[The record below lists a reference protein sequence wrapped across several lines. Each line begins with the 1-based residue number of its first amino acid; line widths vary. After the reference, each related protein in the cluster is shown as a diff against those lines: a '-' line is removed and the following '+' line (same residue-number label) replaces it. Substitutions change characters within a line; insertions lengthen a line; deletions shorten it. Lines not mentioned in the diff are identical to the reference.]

1 MKKIALTLVMLS
13 ALMVSC
19 NKNDNH
25 GNPEEMVKEALK
37 TAKLITPEEL
47 QSLMDNYEPY
57 TLIDVRQELE
67 HYHGYIPG
75 SVNIPRGSLEFS
87 IADSTFWAQTG
98 LYSPAKDDKII
109 LYCLKGQRSAL
120 ATATLQNLG
129 YKNVLLLQGGYKKWE
144 LTYPDI
150 FEKALDKLSGQ
161 SDKPAKSGSC

>member
-1 MKKIALTLVMLS
+1 MKKNVLIIIALAMLAGCS
-13 ALMVSC
+13 KTEKFSSP
-19 NKNDNH
+19 DD
-25 GNPEEMVKEALK
+25 MVKQALK
-37 TAKLITPEEL
+37 TANLITPEQLHGMME
-47 QSLMDNYEPY
+47 NYDPY

-98 LYSPAKDDKII
+98 LYKPAKEDKII

-120 ATATLQNLG
+120 ATTALHSLG
-129 YKNVLLLQGGYKKWE
+129 YKNVLLLEGGYKKWE
-144 LTYPDI
+144 LTYPNI
-150 FEKALDKLSGQ
+150 YEKALDKLSGQ